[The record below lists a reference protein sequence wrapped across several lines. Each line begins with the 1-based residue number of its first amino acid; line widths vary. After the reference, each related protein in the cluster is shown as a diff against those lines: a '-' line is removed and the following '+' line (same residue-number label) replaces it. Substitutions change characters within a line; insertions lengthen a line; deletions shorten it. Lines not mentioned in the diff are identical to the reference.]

1 MNRIENEPRPR
12 RILWITAGAIALA
25 VAAFLAFGVFGV
37 QTLFVD
43 DVVAESGPVFDEVID
58 SAPTTTINDTNAADA
73 ADGATAS
80 TAALPGAASTST
92 TPASTAP
99 VTAPQPAAIASGT
112 FEAVDHDGQGRV
124 IVIGNG
130 VQTFVRFEED
140 FQTENGPDLY
150 AVAYVG
156 DQLIELGRLKGNQ
169 GSQNYELPA
178 NIDPASVA
186 SVAVWCKR
194 FDSVFTKAALT
205 A

>member
-12 RILWITAGAIALA
+12 RNLWITAGAIALA
-25 VAAFLAFGVFGV
+25 VPAFLAFVVFGV

-58 SAPTTTINDTNAADA
+58 SAPTTTINDTNA

-112 FEAVDHDGQGRV
+112 FKDRRRTRAELAVLLL
-124 IVIGNG
+124 
-130 VQTFVRFEED
+130 TLA
-140 FQTENGPDLY
+140 P
-150 AVAYVG
+150 
-156 DQLIELGRLKGNQ
+156 
-169 GSQNYELPA
+169 LPA
-178 NIDPASVA
+178 LPLGHVFGLRTGSNRPCRQTASLY
-186 SVAVWCKR
+186 SQPKLPPSSCLLQSL
-194 FDSVFTKAALT
+194 F
-205 A
+205 